1 MTRHCPMNTYR
12 HSQRT
17 QRGATLLVSMIFL
30 VIITLMVV
38 SAVKVST
45 LNIRMVGNT
54 QTEKEAAAAAL
65 QVIEGTIST
74 DFTQLPVAATTTVDI
89 NNSGKA
95 GSTYTVASPA
105 PLCTGVK
112 SIKLSELDAAN
123 PNDQPCYA
131 SGAAA
136 NTGIEGAGGSGNSL
150 CSASNWDL
158 SAASTGPNGTGTG
171 PATHQGVSVR
181 VAVGAAC

>member
-1 MTRHCPMNTYR
+1 MSRTCQMNNNFR
-12 HSQRT
+12 GAQ
-17 QRGATLLVSMIFL
+17 QGATLLISMIFL

-45 LNIRMVGNT
+45 LNTKMVGNM
-54 QTEKEAAAAAL
+54 QSQKEADAAAL
-65 QVIEGTIST
+65 QVIEATIST
-74 DFTQLPVAATTTVDI
+74 DFTQLPVAGTTTVDI

-95 GSTYTVASPA
+95 GSTYTVATAA
-105 PLCTGVK
+105 PTCTGVK

-123 PNDQPCYA
+123 PADQPCYA

-136 NTGIEGAGGSGNSL
+136 NSGIVGVGGGGNSL

-158 SAASTGPNGTGTG
+158 SATAAAPGGVATGAT
-171 PATHQGVSVR
+171 THQGVAVR
-181 VAVGAAC
+181 VAVGADC